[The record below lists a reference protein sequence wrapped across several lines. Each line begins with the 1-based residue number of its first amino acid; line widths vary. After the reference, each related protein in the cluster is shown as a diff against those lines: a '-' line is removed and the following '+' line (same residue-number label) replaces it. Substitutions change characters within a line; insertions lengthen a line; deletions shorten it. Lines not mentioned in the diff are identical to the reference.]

1 MYISDT
7 LKEALRDMLQE
18 SRRDINMYNY
28 LNTEQEIK
36 IVTMLGD
43 DSYSIGDILKYI
55 DIELGNMYKLGYED
69 GELHA

>member
-7 LKEALRDMLQE
+7 LKEALKDML
-18 SRRDINMYNY
+18 
-28 LNTEQEIK
+28 QEIK
-36 IVTMLGD
+36 IVTMLCD

-55 DIELGNMYKLGYED
+55 DIELGSMYKLGYED

>member
-1 MYISDT
+1 
-7 LKEALRDMLQE
+7 
-18 SRRDINMYNY
+18 MYNY

-36 IVTMLGD
+36 IVTMLCD

-55 DIELGNMYKLGYED
+55 DIELGSMYKLGYED

>member
-1 MYISDT
+1 MVMII
-7 LKEALRDMLQE
+7 E

-36 IVTMLGD
+36 IVTMLCD

-55 DIELGNMYKLGYED
+55 DIELGSMYKLGYED
-69 GELHA
+69 GELHG